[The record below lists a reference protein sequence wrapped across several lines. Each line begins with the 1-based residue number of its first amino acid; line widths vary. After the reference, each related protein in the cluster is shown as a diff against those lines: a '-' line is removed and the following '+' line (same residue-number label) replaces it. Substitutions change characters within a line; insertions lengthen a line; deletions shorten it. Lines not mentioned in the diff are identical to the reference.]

1 MHGLTLDRFQLITV
15 TMSCISPLARK
26 QRFFSKQAKPQINQR
41 INLFS
46 RRWQSQAHENETK
59 HQPLFRAEAM
69 PSGLS
74 LYLYVH
80 VICAVVDLSTV

>member
-1 MHGLTLDRFQLITV
+1 M
-15 TMSCISPLARK
+15 ARK
-26 QRFFSKQAKPQINQR
+26 QRFLSKQAKPQISQR
-41 INLFS
+41 INLFL
-46 RRWQSQAHENETK
+46 RQRQSQSHETETK
-59 HQPLFRAEAM
+59 HQLLFRAEAK